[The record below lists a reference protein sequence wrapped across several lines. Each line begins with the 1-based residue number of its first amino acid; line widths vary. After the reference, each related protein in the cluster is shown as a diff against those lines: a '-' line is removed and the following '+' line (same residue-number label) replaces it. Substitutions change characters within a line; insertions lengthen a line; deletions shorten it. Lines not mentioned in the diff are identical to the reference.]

1 MLNDIHGLKIFYDVK
16 PIHRL
21 KHEVCHYFRLRNN
34 LYYTNG
40 IEWSASAMEMSAI
53 AAKNVA
59 NMVYYDWRGG
69 GFNNKAKK
77 ETRPNKETVD
87 TMDKQERADL

>member
-1 MLNDIHGLKIFYDVK
+1 MTLC
-16 PIHRL
+16 P
-21 KHEVCHYFRLRNN
+21 YFRLRNN

-59 NMVYYDWRGG
+59 NMVYYDWRGDG
-69 GFNNKAKK
+69 VYNQAKK
-77 ETRPNKETVD
+77 GNHPNKETVD

>member
-1 MLNDIHGLKIFYDVK
+1 MTLC
-16 PIHRL
+16 P
-21 KHEVCHYFRLRNN
+21 YFRLRNN

-59 NMVYYDWRGG
+59 NMVYYDWRGD
-69 GFNNKAKK
+69 GFNDNAR
-77 ETRPNKETVD
+77 EGTNQNKETVD
-87 TMDKQERADL
+87 TIDKQERADL

>member
-1 MLNDIHGLKIFYDVK
+1 MTLC
-16 PIHRL
+16 P
-21 KHEVCHYFRLRNN
+21 YFRLRNN

-59 NMVYYDWRGG
+59 NMVYYDWRGDG
-69 GFNNKAKK
+69 VNNQAKK
-77 ETRPNKETVD
+77 GNHPNKETVD

>member
-1 MLNDIHGLKIFYDVK
+1 MTF
-16 PIHRL
+16 
-21 KHEVCHYFRLRNN
+21 CHYFRLRSN

-59 NMVYYDWRGG
+59 NMVYYDWRGDG
-69 GFNNKAKK
+69 VYNKAR
-77 ETRPNKETVD
+77 EGTNPSKETVD
-87 TMDKQERADL
+87 TMGIQGRADL

>member
-1 MLNDIHGLKIFYDVK
+1 MTFCY
-16 PIHRL
+16 
-21 KHEVCHYFRLRNN
+21 YFRLRKN

-59 NMVYYDWRGG
+59 NMVYYDWRGDVV
-69 GFNNKAKK
+69 NNRAR
-77 ETRPNKETVD
+77 EATNPSKETVD
-87 TMDKQERADL
+87 TMGIQGRADL

>member
-1 MLNDIHGLKIFYDVK
+1 MTFCYYL
-16 PIHRL
+16 
-21 KHEVCHYFRLRNN
+21 RLRKN

-59 NMVYYDWRGG
+59 NMVYYDWRGDG
-69 GFNNKAKK
+69 VNDKAREGTNTNKD
-77 ETRPNKETVD
+77 TVD
-87 TMDKQERADL
+87 TMDIQGRADL

>member
-1 MLNDIHGLKIFYDVK
+1 MTLC
-16 PIHRL
+16 P
-21 KHEVCHYFRLRNN
+21 YFRLRNN

-59 NMVYYDWRGG
+59 NMVYYDWRGDG
-69 GFNNKAKK
+69 VNNQAKK
-77 ETRPNKETVD
+77 GNHPNKETVD
-87 TMDKQERADL
+87 TMHKQERADL

>member
-1 MLNDIHGLKIFYDVK
+1 MWSQYTDWSMNF
-16 PIHRL
+16 
-21 KHEVCHYFRLRNN
+21 CHYFRLRNN

>member
-1 MLNDIHGLKIFYDVK
+1 MTFCY
-16 PIHRL
+16 
-21 KHEVCHYFRLRNN
+21 YFRLRNN

-59 NMVYYDWRGG
+59 NMVYYDWRVDGV
-69 GFNNKAKK
+69 NNKANKG
-77 ETRPNKETVD
+77 THPNKETVD
-87 TMDKQERADL
+87 TVEKHGRADL

>member
-1 MLNDIHGLKIFYDVK
+1 MTLC
-16 PIHRL
+16 P
-21 KHEVCHYFRLRNN
+21 YFRLRNN

-59 NMVYYDWRGG
+59 NMVYYDWRGEG
-69 GFNNKAKK
+69 VNNQAKK
-77 ETRPNKETVD
+77 GNHLNKETVD

>member
-1 MLNDIHGLKIFYDVK
+1 MTFSY
-16 PIHRL
+16 
-21 KHEVCHYFRLRNN
+21 YFRLRNN

-59 NMVYYDWRGG
+59 NMVYYDWRGDG
-69 GFNNKAKK
+69 VNNQAKK
-77 ETRPNKETVD
+77 GNHPNKETVD

>member
-1 MLNDIHGLKIFYDVK
+1 MTFCY
-16 PIHRL
+16 
-21 KHEVCHYFRLRNN
+21 YFRLRNN

-59 NMVYYDWRGG
+59 NMVYYDWTGDG
-69 GFNNKAKK
+69 VNNK
-77 ETRPNKETVD
+77 EGEGTHPNKETVD
-87 TMDKQERADL
+87 TMDKQGRADL

>member
-1 MLNDIHGLKIFYDVK
+1 MTFCY
-16 PIHRL
+16 
-21 KHEVCHYFRLRNN
+21 YFRLRKN

-59 NMVYYDWRGG
+59 NMVYYDWRGDG
-69 GFNNKAKK
+69 VNNKANK
-77 ETRPNKETVD
+77 ESRASKETVD

>member
-1 MLNDIHGLKIFYDVK
+1 MTF
-16 PIHRL
+16 
-21 KHEVCHYFRLRNN
+21 CHYFRLRNN

-59 NMVYYDWRGG
+59 NMVYYDWRGDVV
-69 GFNNKAKK
+69 NNKANKG
-77 ETRPNKETVD
+77 THPNKETVD
-87 TMDKQERADL
+87 TTDKQERADL